1 MSAFFINRP
10 IFAWVIAIV
19 IMLGGLLALTTL
31 PISQYPQIAPTTVN
45 ISATYPGADAQT
57 VENSVTKVIEQGMT
71 GIDNL
76 DYMTATSTSTGSASI
91 TLTFTSAAD
100 PDTAQV
106 QTQNKLQLVQ
116 SQLPQVVQ
124 SNGITVSKSST
135 GFLMVIG
142 FVSSD
147 GKMNSTDL
155 ADYVDATVNDTLKR
169 VEGVGSTQLFGSG
182 YAMRIWL
189 DPDKLAKYALMPSD
203 VASAI
208 EAQNTQVS
216 AGQLGGLPARKGQQL
231 NATVTAKSRL
241 QTAEQFRNIILKSQT
256 DGSLVRLND
265 VATVELGAKSYTT
278 QANFNGKPAAGV
290 AVNLATGAN
299 AINTA
304 EAVRTT
310 INRLSSTFPQGVEV
324 VYPYDTSPFVRLSIE
339 EVVKTLAEAIVLVF
353 LVMFIF
359 LQNLRA
365 TIIPTI
371 AVPVVLL
378 GTFGVLSLF
387 GYSVNTLTMFAMVLA
402 IGLLV
407 DDAIVVVENVE
418 RVMQEEGLSPK
429 EATRKSMNEITGAL
443 IGIATVLSAV
453 FVPMAFFG
461 GSTGIIY
468 RQFSVT
474 IVSAMV
480 LSVLVALVL
489 TPALCATILRP
500 PKDHAT
506 QTGPFGWFN
515 RAFDRGATAYRDGS
529 HGIINRG
536 KRFLVVF
543 LAIVVAVGW
552 MFARLPSS
560 FLPEEDQGILITSV
574 QLPVGATQ
582 DRTER
587 VLAQVTDHY
596 LKEEKDAVEGVFT
609 ASGFGFGGAGQ
620 NVGIAFVRLKDFA
633 QRTSPASA
641 AQAIAGRAM
650 GAFSRIRDARVFA
663 LAPPAIQGFGNTNGF
678 DFFLQ
683 DVNGAGHDA
692 LIQTRNQLL
701 GLAAQ
706 SKVLANT
713 RPNGQED
720 QPQFSV
726 DIDQEK
732 ASALGVSLA
741 DINNTLST
749 AWGSDYVNDFIDR
762 GRVKPVYLQ
771 SDPNFRMQPEDLEK
785 WQVRNA
791 SGAMVPFS
799 AFASSHWTFG
809 SPRLERYNGSA
820 AVEIQGAAATGVS
833 SGAAMDEIDKL
844 VAQLPAGYSHEWT
857 GLSHQERLSG
867 NQALSLYAISALVV
881 FLCLAALYESWS
893 IPFAVMLSV
902 PIGIFGALLA
912 ASLFG
917 QSNDVY
923 FKVGL
928 LTTIGL
934 AAKNAIL
941 IVEFAIERQ
950 TAGMGLVEATLEAAR
965 QRLRPILMTSL
976 AFILGVTPLAIASG
990 AGSGAQNS
998 VGIGVM
1004 GGMIAATVIGV
1015 FLVPLLFVTVR
1026 RIFKGGAAKQET
1038 GQDTGQDTG
1047 ETPATANQQ

>member
-1 MSAFFINRP
+1 MSVFFINRP

-19 IMLGGLLALTTL
+19 IMLGGLLALTSL

-91 TLTFTSAAD
+91 TLTFTTAAD

-142 FVSSD
+142 FVSTD

-189 DPDKLAKYALMPSD
+189 DPDQLAKYALMPSD
-203 VASAI
+203 VATAI

-265 VATVELGAKSYTT
+265 VATVELGAESYTT
-278 QANFNGKPAAGV
+278 QANYNGKPAAGV

-304 EAVRTT
+304 EAVRST
-310 INRLSSTFPQGVEV
+310 IARLSSTFPQGVEV

-429 EATRKSMNEITGAL
+429 EATRKSMKEITGAL

-515 RAFDRGATAYRDGS
+515 RVFDRGTTAYRDGS
-529 HGIINRG
+529 HGIINRSW
-536 KRFLVVF
+536 RFLVVF

-587 VLAQVTDHY
+587 VLAEVTDHY
-596 LKEEKDAVEGVFT
+596 LKEEKDAVDGVFT

-620 NVGIAFVRLKDFA
+620 NVGIAFVRLKDFDL
-633 QRTSPASA
+633 RKSPAMA

-650 GAFSRIRDARVFA
+650 GAFSKIRDAQVFA

-678 DFFLQ
+678 DFYLQ

-701 GLAAQ
+701 ALAGQ

-771 SDPNFRMQPEDLEK
+771 SDPNFRMQPEDLGK

-791 SGAMVPFS
+791 NGAMVPFS

-857 GLSHQERLSG
+857 GLSHQEKLSG

-950 TAGMGLVEATLEAAR
+950 TAGMGLIEATLEAAR

-976 AFILGVTPLAIASG
+976 AFILGVLPLAIASG

-1026 RIFKGGAAKQET
+1026 RIFKGKVAK
-1038 GQDTGQDTG
+1038 QDTG
-1047 ETPATANQQ
+1047 ETPVTANQQ